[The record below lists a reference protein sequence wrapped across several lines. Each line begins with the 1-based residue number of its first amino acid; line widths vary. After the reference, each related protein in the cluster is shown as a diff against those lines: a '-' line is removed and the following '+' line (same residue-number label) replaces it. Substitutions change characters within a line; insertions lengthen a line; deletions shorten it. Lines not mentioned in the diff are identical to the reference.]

1 MLLPTL
7 IGTLAI
13 SFPTAADVVIVR
25 HFFEP
30 QEAGL
35 YTAASI
41 LGRVVLFL
49 PLAVSMV
56 LFPKITHEWTLGNSG
71 LGFLYRGLG
80 ITALLSGF
88 VTLGLILFPRIAITS
103 FLGDQYAGGQDLV
116 PTYAAA
122 MFLFSLAVVFLFYNL
137 ATAQTAYLYFLLVP
151 HIGLELALLYAFHG
165 SLNQVIM
172 VLLSMNPF
180 LVLAS
185 LVFNFATSRHRSGT
199 GSMVA
204 SSAKE
209 KASELAGGG
218 PS

>member
-1 MLLPTL
+1 M
-7 IGTLAI
+7 
-13 SFPTAADVVIVR
+13 
-25 HFFEP
+25 
-30 QEAGL
+30 
-35 YTAASI
+35 
-41 LGRVVLFL
+41 L
-49 PLAVSMV
+49 PLC
-56 LFPKITHEWTLGNSG
+56 
-71 LGFLYRGLG
+71 
-80 ITALLSGF
+80 
-88 VTLGLILFPRIAITS
+88 
-103 FLGDQYAGGQDLV
+103 
-116 PTYAAA
+116 
-122 MFLFSLAVVFLFYNL
+122 FLFSLAVVFLFYNL

-172 VLLSMNPF
+172 VLLSMNAF

-185 LVFNFATSRHRSGT
+185 LVFNLATSRHRSGT